1 MNAQLVKKSMAGLLV
16 VAGIVMPGAAFAQEA
31 VAGWQFSVMPYVW
44 LPGVKADVKYG
55 PPSGGTATANVNA
68 DESDV
73 LSNLQMAFMIAGEA
87 RKGRWLLATDYMY
100 LDLGKQDSKVKSVD
114 FNPGN
119 GPVNVS
125 TSQIGGS
132 AESSFKGS
140 IWSLVGGYA
149 AISQPSASLDV
160 IAGFRYVDLEASSK
174 WNLDATVTSPNG
186 GQTFSRSGSAKRSGS
201 DTNFIVG
208 AKGQVKLGQ
217 SNWFIPYYADIG
229 GGDSTSTWQL
239 AAGVG
244 YAFGWGDIRL
254 DYRYLA
260 YKQSNDDKFLEKIEL
275 GGFALGAN
283 FRF

>member
-1 MNAQLVKKSMAGLLV
+1 
-16 VAGIVMPGAAFAQEA
+16 
-31 VAGWQFSVMPYVW
+31 
-44 LPGVKADVKYG
+44 
-55 PPSGGTATANVNA
+55 
-68 DESDV
+68 
-73 LSNLQMAFMIAGEA
+73 MAFMIAGEA
-87 RKGRWLLATDYMY
+87 RKGRWLVATDYMY

-114 FNPGN
+114 FNPGS

-244 YAFGWGDIRL
+244 LCLRLGRYQVGLSLPGLQAEQRRQIPGKDRTGWLCTGREFPVLIWLKDVF
-254 DYRYLA
+254 
-260 YKQSNDDKFLEKIEL
+260 S
-275 GGFALGAN
+275 
-283 FRF
+283 

>member
-1 MNAQLVKKSMAGLLV
+1 MNTQCEKKCMTALLV
-16 VAGIVMPGAAFAQEA
+16 VAGIVASGAAGAQES
-31 VAGWQFSVMPYVW
+31 VAGWQFSVMPYLW
-44 LPGVKADVKYG
+44 LPGVKADLKYG
-55 PPSGGTATANVNA
+55 PPSGGTATANVRA

-73 LSNLQMAFMIAGEA
+73 LSSLEMAFMIAGEA
-87 RKGRWLLATDYMY
+87 RKGRWLVATDYMY
-100 LDLGKQDSKVKSVD
+100 LHLGNQDSKVKSVD

-149 AISQPSASLDV
+149 AISEPSASLDL
-160 IAGFRYVDLEASSK
+160 IAGFRYVDLEASSQ

-186 GQTFSRSGSAKRSGS
+186 GQTFSRAGNARKSGS
-201 DTNFIVG
+201 DTNFIIG

-217 SNWFIPYYADIG
+217 SNWFIPYYGDVG
-229 GGDSTSTWQL
+229 GGNSNSTWQL
-239 AAGVG
+239 ATGVG

-275 GGFALGAN
+275 GGLALGAN